1 MRKLFAGLIAVL
13 MFDSVLAQTAD
24 APVLIPNRADPW
36 VYREA
41 GDSYYFTASVPEFDR
56 IELRHASSVLG
67 LAQAI
72 PQVVWRK
79 KAKGPM
85 SLNIWAPE
93 LHRIDGAWYIY
104 FAAGEVDKPFH
115 IRTYVLKN
123 TSASPL
129 QGQWTELGLLQLP
142 WDSFN
147 LDATL
152 FKHQGQQYLVWAQ
165 QDKLKSYNSA
175 LWIARLKSPTELAT
189 QPVLL
194 TEPLLDWER
203 IGYKVNEGPAV
214 LQSHGKVFI
223 SYSASATDHH
233 YAMGLLTAPADAD
246 LLDPASWHKAAE
258 PVFYSNADLKR
269 FGPGHNSF
277 VLDKNGQ
284 HWLMLYHARNYKE
297 IQGNPLAD
305 GNRHTRLRQL
315 PISAQGELQFG
326 QQLPDQWD
334 E

>member
-1 MRKLFAGLIAVL
+1 MPKLFAGLIAVL
-13 MFDSVLAQTAD
+13 MFGSVLAQAAD
-24 APVLIPNRADPW
+24 APVLILNRADPW
-36 VYREA
+36 VYRES

-56 IELRHASSVLG
+56 IELRHASSVQG
-67 LAQAI
+67 LAQAT
-72 PQVVWRK
+72 PKVVWRK

-93 LHRIDGAWYIY
+93 LHRINGAWYIY
-104 FAAGEVDKPFH
+104 FAAGQVEESFH

-123 TSASPL
+123 TAANPL
-129 QGQWTELGLLQLP
+129 QGEWRELGPLQLP

-147 LDATL
+147 LDATH
-152 FKHQGQQYLVWAQ
+152 FQHNGQHYLVWAQ

-189 QPVLL
+189 VPVLL
-194 TEPLLDWER
+194 TEPVLDWER

-214 LQSHGKVFI
+214 LQSHGKVYI
-223 SYSASATDHH
+223 SYSASATDHN
-233 YAMGLLTAPADAD
+233 YAMGLLTASADAD
-246 LLDPASWHKAAE
+246 LLDPSHWHKAAQ
-258 PVFYSNADLKR
+258 PVFYSNEQLQR

-277 VLDKNGQ
+277 VLDESGQ
-284 HWLMLYHARNYKE
+284 HWLMLYHARSYKD

-315 PISAQGELQFG
+315 PISANGELQFG
-326 QQLPDQWD
+326 QQLPDRW
-334 E
+334 